1 MQYSKADL
9 LALANECAVGLG
21 LAPVSESVFE
31 SWISR
36 KFFKGA
42 KAHGIRRGVSPD
54 WNFPETTA
62 DIVRK
67 ILALRSV
74 GAVRSNQLVIGLWV
88 LGTDFPF
95 QRLRTALK
103 SEFRRMIKRQER
115 GSPWWTDHYK
125 DLERASDA
133 KRAIRINQL
142 PRSDPDLVAAG
153 LALPRDLSSDI
164 CLRGYW
170 GTEENKNI
178 PSIILDD
185 TEKGRDTAPMFD
197 LLTMMLNVDGAI
209 GLPGE
214 STIDGYEV
222 IDQITPADLEQA
234 RTLFLL
240 CVVSLGLIGL
250 LLAVFPTPA
259 VSQLAVAYRKAAESF
274 FTADWIVST
283 TALFAISAFN
293 SRRKIASLP

>member
-9 LALANECAVGLG
+9 LALANECALELG

-31 SWISR
+31 SWISQ

-42 KAHGIRRGVSPD
+42 KARGIGRGVNPD
-54 WNFPETTA
+54 WSFPETTA
-62 DIVRK
+62 DVIRE

-88 LGTDFPF
+88 LGTDFPL

-125 DLERASDA
+125 DLERVSNA
-133 KRAIRINQL
+133 KRAIRIDQL
-142 PRSDPDLVAAG
+142 PRLDPDFVAAG
-153 LALPRDLSSDI
+153 VALPRELSLDV

-170 GTEENKNI
+170 GTEEGNDI
-178 PSIILDD
+178 PSIILDGNV
-185 TEKGRDTAPMFD
+185 KNRDTAPMFN

-214 STIDGYEV
+214 SAIDGYEA
-222 IDQITPADLEQA
+222 IDQISLADLEQA

-240 CVVSLGLIGL
+240 CAASLGADRISIRRISNASSIQGGRCLQKGRGI
-250 LLAVFPTPA
+250 VF
-259 VSQLAVAYRKAAESF
+259 YRRLGSF
-274 FTADWIVST
+274 DHST
-283 TALFAISAFN
+283 FCYF
-293 SRRKIASLP
+293 SL